1 MLYALFVG
9 IGLLYPHRPRPPRQP
24 ARQGGIAESL
34 AIVGVIAAI
43 GAVPYARQNPVDWQ
57 SVRYFRVREDQ
68 GAYIFQH
75 PPQIRDR
82 PRRRMTIDK
91 RRLSSVRNGPG
102 PIDQFAESETST
114 SDFGSSA
121 KPAV

>member
-1 MLYALFVG
+1 MHSSSVSACSILIVPVLVHLAS
-9 IGLLYPHRPRPPRQP
+9 QP
-24 ARQGGIAESL
+24 DKVAIAESL
-34 AIVGVIAAI
+34 AILGVIAAI
-43 GAVPYARQNPVDWQ
+43 GAVPYVRQNPVDWH

-68 GAYIFQH
+68 GAYNFQQ

-91 RRLSSVRNGPG
+91 RRLSSIRNGPG

-121 KPAV
+121 KPGV